1 MLALGKL
8 LELTLA
14 GREPAQKIQLTVDGV
29 QMRWLSEGALEV
41 RPPEARDNGGDL
53 LLSSG
58 IHGNE
63 TAPIELADRLL
74 HGIARGE
81 IKPRTRILFLF
92 GNPEAMRR
100 GERYLEQDVNRLFN
114 GRHEQSIGPEAMRAA
129 ELEQL
134 ARTFFGVPGRS
145 RLHYDLHTAI
155 RGSKI
160 EQFAL
165 YPFKE
170 GRQHS
175 RAELARLR
183 AAGMEAVLLQNK
195 TSITFT
201 AFTYEQLGAESF
213 TLELGKARPFGQNQG
228 VDVSRLET
236 RLKQI
241 IEGNE
246 PATEGLDGLKLFSVA
261 REIIKHSD
269 AFILHLPADVE
280 NFSLL
285 EKGYLLA
292 EDIAK
297 TRWVIEEEGARII
310 FPNPKVK
317 NGLRAGILIVPTTD
331 AGLAAPTI
339 GFAVRLR
346 LLRRV
351 THCGG
356 LRGFCAGY
364 RHRSARLPCPC
375 VQSVQR
381 RTCDVP
387 GRRGSDAASGT
398 PRTPALRFPVAPASG
413 R

>member
-29 QMRWLSEGALEV
+29 QLRWLSEGALEV
-41 RPPEARDNGGDL
+41 RPPQDRDNGGDV

-74 HGIARGE
+74 QGIARGE

-100 GERYLEQDVNRLFN
+100 GERYVEQDVNRLFN
-114 GRHEQSIGPEAMRAA
+114 GRHESSAGAEAIRAA
-129 ELEQL
+129 DLEQL
-134 ARTFFGVPGRS
+134 ARNFFSVPGRS

-165 YPFKE
+165 YPWKE

-175 RAELARLR
+175 RHELARLR
-183 AAGMEAVLLQNK
+183 AAGMEAVLLQSK
-195 TSITFT
+195 GSITFSS
-201 AFTYEQLGAESF
+201 FTYEQLGAEAF
-213 TLELGKARPFGQNQG
+213 TLELGKARPFGHNQG
-228 VDVSRLET
+228 VDVSRLEL
-236 RLKQI
+236 RLRQI

-246 PATEGLDGLKLFSVA
+246 PDTHSLERLQLFSVA
-261 REIIKHSD
+261 REVIKHSD
-269 AFILHLPADVE
+269 AFLLHLPADVE
-280 NFSLL
+280 NFSPLP
-285 EKGYLLA
+285 KGYLLA
-292 EDIAK
+292 EDIAS

-317 NGLRAGILIVPTTD
+317 NGLRAGILIVP
-331 AGLAAPTI
+331 ANEHGL
-339 GFAVRLR
+339 V
-346 LLRRV
+346 
-351 THCGG
+351 
-356 LRGFCAGY
+356 
-364 RHRSARLPCPC
+364 
-375 VQSVQR
+375 
-381 RTCDVP
+381 
-387 GRRGSDAASGT
+387 
-398 PRTPALRFPVAPASG
+398 
-413 R
+413 